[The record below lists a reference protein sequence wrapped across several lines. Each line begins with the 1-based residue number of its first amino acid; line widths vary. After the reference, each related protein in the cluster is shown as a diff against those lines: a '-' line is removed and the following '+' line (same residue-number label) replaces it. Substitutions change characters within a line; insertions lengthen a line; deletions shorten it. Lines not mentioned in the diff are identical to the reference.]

1 MTSED
6 MQICDLTKDYFE
18 FRKVLNSRDT
28 PVRFLTCGS
37 FFEMPILYFL
47 SNPTDIDAMYC
58 DMTFCAIY
66 DHVKIPE
73 RLARNVLIIETKD
86 CHAGFARLR
95 HGVQYFRKHN
105 VMYKHDMEKGPAYTY
120 QLSIGTTYLR
130 AVLGKIYP
138 RWKNICNLS
147 KDDVYSLSCPLGP
160 PDAHDWITHKR
171 INGWPSTD
179 TINAIVKSGCHLVS
193 KPHAK
198 NPNDDTQWRYSF
210 SQAET
215 VLIHNNWTDV
225 QKYIYHLLR
234 IIKRDVVSRCGGKDK
249 TFISNYYI
257 KTSMLWKCEE
267 KPSSFWEE
275 RNIVT
280 STRELLLGFI
290 QQLIERNIPHYFMP
304 ANNIMDDLPCN
315 PNVENEVLLLLY
327 YREEEIFDLVRKEPK
342 AYHMTPGFIAIS
354 NECIFPLA
362 TMLSSRPIAE
372 SIIESGCLQQ
382 SLFNNYCGYNNFFP
396 ELEYLHRGIIIH
408 LQMSN
413 LSSCENRQYRQDHFM
428 LAKELF
434 GLSIHK
440 LDYGLTRIRFNI
452 GWSLF
457 ELLRQLLVFRT
468 DEHFLDKNLM
478 LCSGMWAPRTIS
490 TVCYIR
496 DRANYLRHF
505 CSCSDNEIETRIMHI
520 LQKIILL
527 FEKSMPLNP
536 TYVFCSAYRAN
547 FFFNALS
554 DYRKALELCEEV
566 FKKLNFSSIRPTT
579 TYATKGL
586 LFEEF
591 ISFPLRN
598 EWCRLYDKYIQII
611 FGFITLQRTLTTSA
625 TVRNRMVPVYISP
638 VLYLKYIYTR
648 D

>member
-147 KDDVYSLSCPLGP
+147 KDDVYSLSCPLWP
-160 PDAHDWITHKR
+160 PDAHDWITRKR

-215 VLIHNNWTDV
+215 ILIHNIWTHV

-234 IIKRDVVSRCGGKDK
+234 IIKADIVSKCGGKNK
-249 TFISNYYI
+249 TFISNYYV
-257 KTSMLWKCEE
+257 KTLLLWACEE
-267 KPSSFWEE
+267 KPSEFWEE

-280 STRELLLGFI
+280 SVRELLLNLI
-290 QQLIERNIPHYFMP
+290 ENLIERNLPHYFVSE
-304 ANNIMDDLPCN
+304 NNIMDNLSHKTDID
-315 PNVENEVLLLLY
+315 NEISSLHNYSEDQIL
-327 YREEEIFDLVRKEPK
+327 ELVRLEPK
-342 AYHMTPGFIAIS
+342 AYNLTPGLIVMPNQCFYPVLS
-354 NECIFPLA
+354 KLSHFVY
-362 TMLSSRPIAE
+362 MLMTDNWRNREYVVFAVRITSS
-372 SIIESGCLQQ
+372 Q
-382 SLFNNYCGYNNFFP
+382 SLNTC
-396 ELEYLHRGIIIH
+396 I
-408 LQMSN
+408 
-413 LSSCENRQYRQDHFM
+413 
-428 LAKELF
+428 K
-434 GLSIHK
+434 
-440 LDYGLTRIRFNI
+440 
-452 GWSLF
+452 
-457 ELLRQLLVFRT
+457 
-468 DEHFLDKNLM
+468 
-478 LCSGMWAPRTIS
+478 
-490 TVCYIR
+490 
-496 DRANYLRHF
+496 
-505 CSCSDNEIETRIMHI
+505 
-520 LQKIILL
+520 
-527 FEKSMPLNP
+527 
-536 TYVFCSAYRAN
+536 AY
-547 FFFNALS
+547 
-554 DYRKALELCEEV
+554 
-566 FKKLNFSSIRPTT
+566 
-579 TYATKGL
+579 
-586 LFEEF
+586 
-591 ISFPLRN
+591 
-598 EWCRLYDKYIQII
+598 
-611 FGFITLQRTLTTSA
+611 
-625 TVRNRMVPVYISP
+625 
-638 VLYLKYIYTR
+638 
-648 D
+648 

>member
-120 QLSIGTTYLR
+120 QLSIETTYLR

-147 KDDVYSLSCPLGP
+147 KDDVYSLSCPLWP
-160 PDAHDWITHKR
+160 PDTHDWITRKR

-215 VLIHNNWTDV
+215 ILIHNIWTHV

-234 IIKRDVVSRCGGKDK
+234 IIKADIVCKCGGKYK
-249 TFISNYYI
+249 TFISNYYV
-257 KTSMLWKCEE
+257 KTLMLWACEE
-267 KPSSFWEE
+267 KPSEFWEE
-275 RNIVT
+275 QSIVT
-280 STRELLLGFI
+280 SVRELLLD
-290 QQLIERNIPHYFMP
+290 LIEKLIDRNFPHYFMSV
-304 ANNIMDDLPCN
+304 NNIMDDLPYSYS
-315 PNVENEVLLLLY
+315 VDNEINLLLC
-327 YREEEIFDLVRKEPK
+327 YREEALLELVRKEAK
-342 AYHMTPGFIAIS
+342 AYQMKQGLLTVSNAYLYPIEIS
-354 NECIFPLA
+354 FSNVY
-362 TMLSSRPIAE
+362 LSKMRDGYLSEFSNI
-372 SIIESGCLQQ
+372 C
-382 SLFNNYCGYNNFFP
+382 NCGKLNNFFYP
-396 ELEYLHRGIIIH
+396 ELEYLHRGIVIH
-408 LQMSN
+408 LQLSKLSN
-413 LSSCENRQYRQDHFM
+413 YEDQHLRQD
-428 LAKELF
+428 LVIKAEEL
-434 GLSIHK
+434 LDRSIHK
-440 LDYGLTRIRFNI
+440 FEYGLTRIQFQF
-452 GWSLF
+452 GWSLYEF
-457 ELLRQLLVFRT
+457 CRQFVRVCR
-468 DEHFLDKNLM
+468 DKHFLYHNSM
-478 LCSGMWAPRTIS
+478 LYSGSMAPRTLFTS
-490 TVCYIR
+490 CYV
-496 DRANYLRHF
+496 
-505 CSCSDNEIETRIMHI
+505 S
-520 LQKIILL
+520 
-527 FEKSMPLNP
+527 
-536 TYVFCSAYRAN
+536 V
-547 FFFNALS
+547 
-554 DYRKALELCEEV
+554 
-566 FKKLNFSSIRPTT
+566 
-579 TYATKGL
+579 
-586 LFEEF
+586 
-591 ISFPLRN
+591 
-598 EWCRLYDKYIQII
+598 
-611 FGFITLQRTLTTSA
+611 
-625 TVRNRMVPVYISP
+625 
-638 VLYLKYIYTR
+638 
-648 D
+648 